1 MNKLIDSLKAVA
13 EPTRLRLMNLCSKT
27 QLSASDL
34 TKILGQS
41 QPRISRHL
49 KVLSSAGLL
58 NNSQEGRWSFFRAS
72 HEEEALVLMNMIR
85 QLSENDEI
93 LALDFQRL
101 GLIKKKRQKNAEEY
115 FRKNADQWNKIRSL
129 HIDEKEVEEAIVKLF
144 SGGSIDR
151 LLDIGTG
158 TGRMLELFG
167 SRVSFGVGIDKS
179 SEMLALARANLEK
192 AKLKNCEVRQGDMY
206 KLPWTKSLFDLI
218 LIHQVLHY
226 AEDPEIVISEA
237 ARVLKDGGEML
248 VVDFASHNLENFRS
262 DHAHFRLGFS
272 NKEITTLFKHV
283 GLVNIYTKSLP
294 GDPLTVV
301 LWKGQK
307 KRK

>member
-1 MNKLIDSLKAVA
+1 MNKF
-13 EPTRLRLMNLCSKT
+13 PWSK
-27 QLSASDL
+27 
-34 TKILGQS
+34 
-41 QPRISRHL
+41 R
-49 KVLSSAGLL
+49 
-58 NNSQEGRWSFFRAS
+58 
-72 HEEEALVLMNMIR
+72 
-85 QLSENDEI
+85 
-93 LALDFQRL
+93 
-101 GLIKKKRQKNAEEY
+101 
-115 FRKNADQWNKIRSL
+115 
-129 HIDEKEVEEAIVKLF
+129 
-144 SGGSIDR
+144 
-151 LLDIGTG
+151 
-158 TGRMLELFG
+158 
-167 SRVSFGVGIDKS
+167 
-179 SEMLALARANLEK
+179 
-192 AKLKNCEVRQGDMY
+192 
-206 KLPWTKSLFDLI
+206 LFDLI

-307 KRK
+307 KGK